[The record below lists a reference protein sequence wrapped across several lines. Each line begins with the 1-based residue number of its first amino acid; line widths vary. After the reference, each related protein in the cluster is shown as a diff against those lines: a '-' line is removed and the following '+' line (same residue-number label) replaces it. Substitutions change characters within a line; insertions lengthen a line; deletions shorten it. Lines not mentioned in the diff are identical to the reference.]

1 MRITKI
7 VYIIN
12 SNYGKL
18 IMKLQNDLGNKQ
30 WNQDFR
36 RITKVVRPM
45 IFDNVKFMFSQFE
58 EQIITNSIEYII
70 FAIWGPMPENRLDK
84 CQQFMYMNAQALVMK
99 AVDAL
104 EIDNLDGAQG
114 FYLAFLIREIIV
126 HKIITLRA
134 IAMEK
139 ISFENSLLLIA
150 AEPAGYS

>member
-1 MRITKI
+1 
-7 VYIIN
+7 
-12 SNYGKL
+12 
-18 IMKLQNDLGNKQ
+18 
-30 WNQDFR
+30 
-36 RITKVVRPM
+36 
-45 IFDNVKFMFSQFE
+45 
-58 EQIITNSIEYII
+58 
-70 FAIWGPMPENRLDK
+70 
-84 CQQFMYMNAQALVMK
+84 MK